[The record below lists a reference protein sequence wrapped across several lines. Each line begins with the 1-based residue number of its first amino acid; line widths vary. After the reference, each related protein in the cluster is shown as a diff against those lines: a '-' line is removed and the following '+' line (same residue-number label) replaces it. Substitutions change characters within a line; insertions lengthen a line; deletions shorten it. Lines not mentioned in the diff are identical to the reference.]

1 MQTNH
6 EILELFPIP
15 ISSTILP
22 PHFSKIL
29 PFFYQQEMLSD
40 EEVDSINYGE
50 RSKNSYILDEPECI
64 ELKKHI
70 LELVGKYSYEIL
82 GYNYTEYKFSQ
93 SWISYKHPGQQ
104 HTMHGHPN
112 SLISGVF
119 YFGEITDETSSIR
132 FHNNTIGVN
141 TSTIKPSMKKGAR
154 KYTHE
159 YFSVNATAGLLLLFP
174 SYLQH
179 SVPLNKSQLTRCS
192 LAFNSVPVR
201 GFGHETELTELKF

>member
-1 MQTNH
+1 
-6 EILELFPIP
+6 
-15 ISSTILP
+15 
-22 PHFSKIL
+22 
-29 PFFYQQEMLSD
+29 
-40 EEVDSINYGE
+40 
-50 RSKNSYILDEPECI
+50 
-64 ELKKHI
+64 
-70 LELVGKYSYEIL
+70 
-82 GYNYTEYKFSQ
+82 
-93 SWISYKHPGQQ
+93 
-104 HTMHGHPN
+104 MHGHPN

-141 TSTIKPSMKKGAR
+141 TSTIRPSMKKGIR

-159 YFSVNATAGLLLLFP
+159 YFSVNATPGLLLLFP

-192 LAFNSVPVR
+192 LAFNSVPVG

>member
-22 PHFSKIL
+22 LHFSKIL
-29 PFFYQQEMLSD
+29 PFFYQQEMLTD
-40 EEVDSINYGE
+40 GEVDSINYGE

-70 LELVGKYSYEIL
+70 LGSIKEYSYEIL

-93 SWISYKHPGQQ
+93 SWVSFKHPGQQ
-104 HTMHGHPN
+104 HTMHAHPN

-141 TSTIKPSMKKGAR
+141 TSTIRPSMKKGAR

-159 YFSVNATAGLLLLFP
+159 YFSVNATPGLLLLFP

-192 LAFNSVPVR
+192 LAFNSVPVE